1 MFEKL
6 KKNLSWLFFCNH
18 CRYCSEVIG
27 RNEEVCEDCYEN
39 LPRIV
44 DVKCKFCGAEKTRC
58 NCRKHKNK
66 YDGITSPFYY
76 EGKIGKCIRDFKFNG
91 RDFYGK
97 ALAQD
102 MAESVKND
110 FKSIDFD
117 LVCYVPFTKNQ
128 QRKRKYN
135 QSEIFAKHLSG
146 MLNIPMKPVM
156 VKIFDNLPQHSLNV
170 IRRRGNVS
178 GVYDVCED
186 VNSKTILLVDD
197 IKTTGATLDACAT
210 ILKIRGAEKVYCVTA
225 ALAGVKKKEEK
236 TE

>member
-18 CRYCSEVIG
+18 CPYCSTVIG
-27 RNEEVCEDCYEN
+27 KNEEICEDCREN

-44 DVKCKFCGAEKTRC
+44 EEKCKFCGAGKSRC
-58 NCRKHKNK
+58 DCRKHKNK

-76 EGKIGKCIRDFKFNG
+76 EDEIGRCIRKFKFG
-91 RDFYGK
+91 GYDFYGK
-97 ALAQD
+97 TLAQD
-102 MAESVKND
+102 MAESVKKD
-110 FKSIDFD
+110 FKDIGFD

-135 QSEIFAKHLSG
+135 QSEILAKHLSE
-146 MLNIPMKPVM
+146 MLSIPMKSVV
-156 VKIFDNLPQHSLNV
+156 VKLFDNEPQHNLNA

-178 GVYDVCED
+178 CVYDVCENVKD
-186 VNSKTILLVDD
+186 KTILVVDD